1 MTKICVLKVFVD
13 QNPKYTN
20 FKNCKWKP
28 LSDAPYFPLSKYVNQ
43 NTRKRLYR
51 PLIGV
56 LCATWKKNWQGSAL
70 DMFSSQIYTKSFGS
84 TDFQKALSGIHCMMF
99 VTPNA
104 EHLRSVRP
112 RRQALSMIVH
122 FTYQRTGSLALRC
135 HLPPC
140 YVHDYWFLIF
150 VCVSV
155 GRGECE
161 KGWFGKKERKK
172 PFIVNFQPFWGSF
185 LRKMA
190 GNSLYFLRNQKMII
204 LLILGSK
211 YMI

>member
-1 MTKICVLKVFVD
+1 MTKICVLQVFLD

-20 FKNCKWKP
+20 FKNCKWKA

-51 PLIGV
+51 PLIEV

-70 DMFSSQIYTKSFGS
+70 YMFSSHIYTKSFGS

-150 VCVSV
+150 VCVCV
-155 GRGECE
+155 GG
-161 KGWFGKKERKK
+161 G
-172 PFIVNFQPFWGSF
+172 VWG
-185 LRKMA
+185 
-190 GNSLYFLRNQKMII
+190 G
-204 LLILGSK
+204 LIR
-211 YMI
+211 

>member
-1 MTKICVLKVFVD
+1 
-13 QNPKYTN
+13 
-20 FKNCKWKP
+20 
-28 LSDAPYFPLSKYVNQ
+28 
-43 NTRKRLYR
+43 
-51 PLIGV
+51 
-56 LCATWKKNWQGSAL
+56 
-70 DMFSSQIYTKSFGS
+70 MFSSHIYTKSSGS

-150 VCVSV
+150 VCVCVCVCVGGGDRRVDSV
-155 GRGECE
+155 KREE
-161 KGWFGKKERKK
+161 KAIYCQFSALLRVISQKKGG
-172 PFIVNFQPFWGSF
+172 Q
-185 LRKMA
+185 
-190 GNSLYFLRNQKMII
+190 
-204 LLILGSK
+204 LLILSQKSK
-211 YMI
+211 K